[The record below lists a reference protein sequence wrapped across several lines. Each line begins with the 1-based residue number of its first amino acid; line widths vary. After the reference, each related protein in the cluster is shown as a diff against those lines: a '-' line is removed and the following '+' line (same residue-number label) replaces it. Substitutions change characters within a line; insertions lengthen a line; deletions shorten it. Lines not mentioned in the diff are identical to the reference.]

1 MTFRK
6 SFLPRIFSSKEK
18 TISQT
23 DEDSFDSS
31 VAESE
36 STSRLGSLNFSNLQ
50 SQMSDISDRRD
61 FRFSNLDFLCCA
73 LFLILVWELICT
85 PTMIDLLELYLC
97 RPWHAFRKSPTDI
110 AEKRNLAGFSEF
122 DECVPMVDKAMDS
135 S

>member
-61 FRFSNLDFLCCA
+61 FRHCAECLSSMLALVLGCCGGQNT
-73 LFLILVWELICT
+73 V
-85 PTMIDLLELYLC
+85 TM
-97 RPWHAFRKSPTDI
+97 
-110 AEKRNLAGFSEF
+110 
-122 DECVPMVDKAMDS
+122 S
-135 S
+135 SSCF

>member
-23 DEDSFDSS
+23 DEDSFDSSVEFERTLTSSATPPSFRKSLS

-61 FRFSNLDFLCCA
+61 FRHCAECLSSMLALVLGCCGGQNT
-73 LFLILVWELICT
+73 V
-85 PTMIDLLELYLC
+85 TM
-97 RPWHAFRKSPTDI
+97 
-110 AEKRNLAGFSEF
+110 
-122 DECVPMVDKAMDS
+122 S
-135 S
+135 SSCF

>member
-36 STSRLGSLNFSNLQ
+36 STSRLRSLNFSNFQ

-61 FRFSNLDFLCCA
+61 FR
-73 LFLILVWELICT
+73 
-85 PTMIDLLELYLC
+85 
-97 RPWHAFRKSPTDI
+97 PWHAFRKSPTDI
-110 AEKRNLAGFSEF
+110 AKKRNLHCA
-122 DECVPMVDKAMDS
+122 ECLS
-135 S
+135 SMLALVLGCCGGLCSLLSIEKPLQRFLYSQ